1 MIEVYRKRGRVA
13 RWENGWQVRVA
24 EHGEAIEDGETFRC
38 HPLGGL
44 SVEPAILPVLGM
56 TARAERLIL
65 TDGFADHEFIGRTS
79 LETPIA
85 REVAERYFA
94 DDMTVIQTGEPV
106 INRQEPYVL
115 KDGRSGWLLTSKYP
129 TRDSQGRVTGLVG
142 IARDVTEYKRTGEE
156 LSTMRARLGA
166 HLDHMLLAIMELDAD
181 LRVVRWAGRAAELFG
196 WEEEEALGRAIRH
209 AVVFTM
215 TRAIKS
221 KQHTAIEKSLRG
233 QGVDIVTPPLME
245 RAAFSALFEF
255 GGDLRTMPVQG
266 KMEPAA
272 ENASAFAQA
281 VYNRLVGK
289 GL

>member
-1 MIEVYRKRGRVA
+1 MPIVTVASPKGGAGKSTASIILATELAHAGAEVTILDCDPNRSISIWADRGKLPPRINVRSDVGESEIVKTLKQQDADGRVVIVDL
-13 RWENGWQVRVA
+13 EGVA
-24 EHGEAIEDGETFRC
+24 SRLVSRAISQAD
-38 HPLGGL
+38 L
-44 SVEPAILPVLGM
+44 VL
-56 TARAERLIL
+56 
-65 TDGFADHEFIGRTS
+65 
-79 LETPIA
+79 TP
-85 REVAERYFA
+85 
-94 DDMTVIQTGEPV
+94 
-106 INRQEPYVL
+106 
-115 KDGRSGWLLTSKYP
+115 
-129 TRDSQGRVTGLVG
+129 
-142 IARDVTEYKRTGEE
+142 
-156 LSTMRARLGA
+156 MRATT
-166 HLDHMLLAIMELDAD
+166 LDATIG
-181 LRVVRWAGRAAELFG
+181 VRALALIG
-196 WEEEEALGRAIRH
+196 EEEEALGRAIRH